1 MVLHRSWI
9 KINDQ
14 RCALLMLALILC
26 VGYQAQIFVPLFPF
40 FPGTLLAR
48 PRFQLNQPML
58 LNVIQDQE

>member
-1 MVLHRSWI
+1 MVHFT
-9 KINDQ
+9 
-14 RCALLMLALILC
+14 LALFETDTLDTTSLILS